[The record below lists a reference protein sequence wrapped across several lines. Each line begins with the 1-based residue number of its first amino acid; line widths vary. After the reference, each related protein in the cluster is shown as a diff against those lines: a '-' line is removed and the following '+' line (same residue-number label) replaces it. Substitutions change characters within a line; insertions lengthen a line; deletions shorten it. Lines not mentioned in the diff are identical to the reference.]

1 MTDSQSSLRV
11 RLFYSY
17 SHKDS
22 QHRAAMETMLASL
35 KRSAL
40 LEDWSDVEIIPG
52 QSISAALQAKLPE
65 SDIVAFLL
73 SPDFLGSDEC
83 LKEWRRAAE
92 LESSG
97 RLVFRVPII
106 VRDCPWQD
114 FLGEDDV
121 KALPLDGKAITTYSN
136 PDTAWKE
143 VYEGIK
149 SVIDSLRTTFTP
161 KPAFLSDI
169 KNADLPSTNPLS
181 LDDIFVF
188 PRLVTHDYT
197 ATNDILR
204 EAPVTSLEDLLDQG
218 HSVIHGEDKSGKTAL
233 AKHIFLS
240 LVDRDEPVLFADF
253 STVSGRPREDL
264 LRTLY
269 HTEFNGDYYL
279 WEKKP
284 GKTLII
290 DNMTEAP
297 RLLDYVADCAEIFSR
312 IYIFVSSDVYHS
324 FLTDDLRLTDFA
336 EVRLD
341 PLTLTQQEQLIR
353 KRLTTLENSNLTD
366 GFVDQAE
373 DRVNSIII
381 SHRIVPRYPFFVLSI
396 LQTYDAF
403 TPRPLSITSYGHCYY
418 VFIIASLRRAG
429 ISEADDAV
437 NSSFNFA
444 EQLALATF
452 LARRGPSPD
461 PLNFAAFQKNY
472 RSSYFI
478 RSSLMNRL
486 THKDYGIITEG
497 GEFKTTYMYY
507 FFLGK
512 VLATDSE
519 LAREYLPELCEHS
532 YDEGNYLTL
541 LFAIHH
547 ATDDDIIEDILLRTM
562 VELDDVTVATLDE
575 TETSRFISIVSELPE
590 SVLSD
595 ESVEE
600 ERAKER
606 RQSDD
611 REAQAESEGEGPQGR
626 EAGQVRASMLRILKN
641 NKILGQV
648 LRNQYGKLQKSQ
660 IEEIVETVADSSFRL
675 VNLVLKDE
683 EEIRKLALSI
693 KAKKPEADLAQVQQI
708 LRYVSFIWT
717 MMNIEQAVHAV
728 NVPTIREAVDAV
740 VARNRTPAYDI
751 FGYFNELD
759 SAEELT
765 TDERDKLAA
774 LYKDHRDQFVKRVLS
789 IRTQDYMNTHR
800 SRTSVE
806 QSICSVLG
814 IKYMPR
820 PISGGGNA
828 G

>member
-1 MTDSQSSLRV
+1 M
-11 RLFYSY
+11 
-17 SHKDS
+17 
-22 QHRAAMETMLASL
+22 
-35 KRSAL
+35 
-40 LEDWSDVEIIPG
+40 
-52 QSISAALQAKLPE
+52 
-65 SDIVAFLL
+65 
-73 SPDFLGSDEC
+73 
-83 LKEWRRAAE
+83 
-92 LESSG
+92 
-97 RLVFRVPII
+97 
-106 VRDCPWQD
+106 
-114 FLGEDDV
+114 
-121 KALPLDGKAITTYSN
+121 
-136 PDTAWKE
+136 
-143 VYEGIK
+143 
-149 SVIDSLRTTFTP
+149 
-161 KPAFLSDI
+161 
-169 KNADLPSTNPLS
+169 
-181 LDDIFVF
+181 
-188 PRLVTHDYT
+188 
-197 ATNDILR
+197 
-204 EAPVTSLEDLLDQG
+204 
-218 HSVIHGEDKSGKTAL
+218 
-233 AKHIFLS
+233 
-240 LVDRDEPVLFADF
+240 
-253 STVSGRPREDL
+253 
-264 LRTLY
+264 
-269 HTEFNGDYYL
+269 
-279 WEKKP
+279 
-284 GKTLII
+284 
-290 DNMTEAP
+290 
-297 RLLDYVADCAEIFSR
+297 
-312 IYIFVSSDVYHS
+312 
-324 FLTDDLRLTDFA
+324 
-336 EVRLD
+336 D

-353 KRLTTLENSNLTD
+353 KRLTKLEKSDLTD

-381 SHRIVPRYPFFVLSI
+381 SHKIVPRYPFFVLSI

-403 TPRPLSITSYGHCYY
+403 TPRSLSITSYGHCYY

-452 LARRGPSPD
+452 VSRREPSPE
-461 PLNFAAFQKNY
+461 PLDFDAFRKSY

-478 RSSLMNRL
+478 RSSLLNRL
-486 THKDYGIITEG
+486 THKDYGIITER
-497 GEFKTTYMYY
+497 GEFKTKYMYY

-512 VLATDSE
+512 VLATNSE
-519 LAREYLPELCEHS
+519 LAKEYLPELCEHS

-547 ATDDDIIEDILLRTM
+547 ATDDAIIEDILLRTM
-562 VELDDVTVATLDE
+562 VELDDVAVATLDE
-575 TETSRFISIVSELPE
+575 TETSRFSSIVSELPE

-606 RQSDD
+606 QQNDD
-611 REAQAESEGEGPQGR
+611 REAEAESKGDGPQGR
-626 EAGQVRASMLRILKN
+626 KAGQVRASMLRILKN

-708 LRYVSFIWT
+708 LRYMSFIWT
-717 MMNIEQAVHAV
+717 MMNVEQAVHAV
-728 NVPTIREAVDAV
+728 NVPTIREAVDTV
-740 VARNRTPAYDI
+740 VAKNRTPAYDI
-751 FGYFNELD
+751 FGYFNEID

-789 IRTQDYMNTHR
+789 IRTQAYMNTHR

-820 PISGGGNA
+820 PISGGGNV